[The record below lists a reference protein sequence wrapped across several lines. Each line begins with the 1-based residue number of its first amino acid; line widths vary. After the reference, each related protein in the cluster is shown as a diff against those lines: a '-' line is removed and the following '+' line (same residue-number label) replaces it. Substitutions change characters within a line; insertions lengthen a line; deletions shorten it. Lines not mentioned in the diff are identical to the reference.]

1 MDQEISEIL
10 IWDSVNIKVL
20 DVRRRE
26 INQHEKHVSYV
37 LPTTGFIFTTGQ
49 VQLYLDD
56 MPYETN
62 RFSIFHGRK
71 DTRLSILAGDEK
83 IEFFMVLYRS
93 GTQRSERFV
102 QPANGAETNPFR
114 KTYGLTPENP
124 IFYLELLRR
133 MHTRWQTGEPL
144 DRFYV
149 KGAFYQ
155 LVYEIYEVIT
165 YKKHGMLQPDIV
177 LMCQSYMKKHYLEV
191 ISIKTLADNLNVSYS
206 QLIRNFKKKTG
217 QSPQEYLTGIKIES
231 ACRYLEET
239 TITIK
244 DIANSCGFYD
254 EYHFSNLFK
263 KHMGISP
270 TKYRKK
276 VTSTMIHTSIA
287 DVGDSSYNEEGLRNL
302 INLTYEK
309 GEISMIKKMKQH
321 AAFAAAL
328 SLVLLMSGCSAPA
341 GETNSQ
347 RENSVQQEQD
357 INTDADTAETKVVE
371 TLKGEVEVPV
381 NPQRIVIGFFQGDL
395 LKLGIKPVGSSF
407 NDDAVFEGELSDVT
421 VVDPW
426 GLDAEQVMSLEPDL
440 IIWNNPDEYDTL
452 SKIAPTVVM
461 DYYSMAVDERVT
473 FLGEL
478 VGRKEQAETALK
490 EFHDKVDAGKKA
502 IADSDL
508 QDKTVILLENQTG
521 GSLRAFGDNY
531 GRGGELIY
539 QYLGLKAPQRIMDE
553 VIGVPETSFI
563 DISYEALPQYE
574 ADFIFSDEMI
584 VELEENT
591 VWKSLKAVKEDR
603 LIQTNSGMFWFSD
616 ITSMNAQ
623 LDFILENLLAAAK

>member
-1 MDQEISEIL
+1 MNHEIAEIL

-26 INQHEKHVSYV
+26 VNREEELNSYV
-37 LPTTGFIFTTGQ
+37 LPTSGFIFTTGR
-49 VQLYLDD
+49 VQLSLDD
-56 MPYETN
+56 VPYETN

-71 DTRLSILAGDEK
+71 DTRLSILAGDDT
-83 IEFFMVLYRS
+83 IEYFIVLYRS
-93 GTQRSERFV
+93 GTQRSERVV
-102 QPANGAETNPFR
+102 QSPNESETNPFR
-114 KTYGLTPENP
+114 KTYGFTPENP

-165 YKKHGMLQPDIV
+165 SKKLGALQPDIV
-177 LMCQSYMKKHYLEV
+177 LMCQSYMKNHYLEV
-191 ISIKTLADNLNVSYS
+191 ISIKTLADNLNISYS

-231 ACRYLEET
+231 ACDYLGKT
-239 TITIK
+239 NIPMK

-276 VTSTMIHTSIA
+276 VTSTMKDTSIA
-287 DVGDSSYNEEGLRNL
+287 DKRDSSYNEEGYKNL

-309 GEISMIKKMKQH
+309 GEITMKRKMKQH

-328 SLVLLMSGCSAPA
+328 SLVLLMGGCSAPA

-347 RENSVQQEQD
+347 RETSVQQEQE
-357 INTDADTAETKVVE
+357 NNAEADTAETKVVE
-371 TLKGEVEVPV
+371 TLKGDVEVPL

-461 DYYSMAVDERVT
+461 DYYSMTVDERVT

-478 VGRKEQAETALK
+478 VGRKERAETALK
-490 EFHDKVDAGKKA
+490 EFHDKVEAGIKT
-502 IADSDL
+502 ISDNGL
-508 QDKTVILLENQTG
+508 QNETVILLENQAA

-539 QYLGLKAPQRIMDE
+539 QYLGLKAPQRIIDE
-553 VIGVPETSFI
+553 VIRVPETNFI
-563 DISYEALPQYE
+563 DISYEALPQYS
-574 ADFIFSDEMI
+574 ADFIFSDERI
-584 VELEENT
+584 VELEDNT
-591 VWKSLKAVKEDR
+591 VWKSLQAVKEDR